1 MEVRCDEM
9 VRMMVYA
16 EDADD
21 DGEEKPGWRRLPSQA
36 TPLHPL
42 QEPSDSNLDQG
53 RVWGINI
60 YITSKLPSSNCS
72 YIFCT
77 KKCNYTRHHSLQDQ
91 RYRMLLK
98 KYHPVHLEWQN
109 SYCCKTRGNVSLQMK
124 PFLARTKSNCKVMG
138 KRLPHLREL
147 QAWNFVCHV

>member
-36 TPLHPL
+36 TPPHPL

-77 KKCNYTRHHSLQDQ
+77 KNVITRHHSLQDQ

-98 KYHPVHLEWQN
+98 K
-109 SYCCKTRGNVSLQMK
+109 
-124 PFLARTKSNCKVMG
+124 
-138 KRLPHLREL
+138 
-147 QAWNFVCHV
+147 